1 MAEPQELSRRD
12 LLKLAGAAGAMAA
25 AGARVAEAQTPKRGG
40 VFRLAGFDPPHF
52 DPQQTPHW
60 WTAITLSFTHNS
72 LVKTKAGP
80 GVSPGTLPIEGSLAE
95 SWSQPTDTTWVFKLR
110 PGIRWHNKPPVN
122 GRELTA
128 ADVKY
133 SYERAMTVKGNPN
146 RAWVDDIDRVEVLD
160 RSTVRFTTK
169 EPYAWF
175 LDVCAQLLILAP
187 EVGEKFGDFK
197 RPEAVVGTGPWVLE
211 RYDPN
216 VRLAYVRNPNFFL
229 PGLPYAD
236 GVEITIDPDPASRF
250 AGWLSGRYDFGPEL
264 GTVVRRIELDTAK
277 RRNPN
282 LQTVEFIW
290 PVSTFAVVKLEED
303 PFKDVRV
310 RRALAMASNSQE
322 MAEANPFA
330 LGHAAVN
337 PTVPAALREWSIPI
351 DQLSAEGRRIYEHNP
366 KEARALLAAA
376 GYPNGFKMPVE
387 TTGSWSPDM
396 LDLAQIMVRNWK
408 NVGIDCDLKL
418 REGGAFLANLIGR
431 KFEKAAITLRGGATS
446 PDLYLAGGHL
456 PGMPL
461 NLAGVNDPKLTE
473 MIKLQRRTFDVAK
486 RRDIVYDIQRYLA
499 EQVYYLYPSP
509 SAKVVGAWEPYVKN
523 YLPNIGNDYG
533 GRMMAAW
540 LDK

>member
-1 MAEPQELSRRD
+1 MAKAHDLSRRD
-12 LLKLAGAAGAMAA
+12 VLKLAGAAGAMAA
-25 AGARVAEAQTPKRGG
+25 AGARVVEAQTPKRGG

-60 WTAITLSFTHNS
+60 WTAIALSYTHNS
-72 LVKTKAGP
+72 LVKAKAGP
-80 GVSPGTLPIEGSLAE
+80 GVLPGTLPIEGSLAE

-110 PGIRWHNKPPVN
+110 QGVRWHNKPPVN

-133 SYERAMTVKGNPN
+133 TYERAMTVKGNPN
-146 RAWVDDIDRVEVLD
+146 RAVVDEIDRVDAVD

-169 EPYAWF
+169 GPYAWF
-175 LDVCAQLLILAP
+175 LEVCAQLPILAP

-197 RPEAVVGTGPWVLE
+197 RPETVIGTGPWMLE

-216 VRLAYVRNPNFFL
+216 VRLTYVRNPNFFL
-229 PGLPYAD
+229 AGLPYAD

-264 GTVVRRIELDTAK
+264 GTVVRRIELDAAK

-290 PVSTFAVVKLEED
+290 LVSTFAVVKLDED

-310 RRALAMASNSQE
+310 RRALAMACNSQE
-322 MAEANPFA
+322 MADANPFA

-337 PTVPAALREWSIPI
+337 PTVPAALRDWSIPL
-351 DQLSAEGRRIYEHNP
+351 DQLSAEGRRLYEHNP
-366 KEARALLAAA
+366 KEAKALLASA

-387 TTGSWSPDM
+387 STGSWSPDM
-396 LDLAQIMVRNWK
+396 VDIAQIMLRSWK
-408 NVGIDCDLKL
+408 NVGIECDLKL
-418 REGGAFLANLIGR
+418 KEGGAFIASLLGR

-446 PDLYLAGGHL
+446 PDPYLAGGHL

-461 NLAGVNDPKLTE
+461 NLAGVSDPKLTE
-473 MIKLQRRTFDVAK
+473 MIQLQRRTFDVAK
-486 RRDIVYDIQRYLA
+486 RREIVYDIQRYLA

-523 YLPNIGNDYG
+523 YMPNIGNDYG

-540 LDK
+540 QDK

>member
-1 MAEPQELSRRD
+1 MAEPRDLSRRD
-12 LLKLAGAAGAMAA
+12 LLKLAGSAGVLAAS
-25 AGARVAEAQTPKRGG
+25 GARVVEAQTPKRGG

-60 WTAITLSFTHNS
+60 WTAIALSYTHNS
-72 LVKTKAGP
+72 LVKAKAGP
-80 GVSPGTLPIEGSLAE
+80 GVLPGTLPIEGSLAE

-110 PGIRWHNKPPVN
+110 QGVRWHNKPPVN

-133 SYERAMTVKGNPN
+133 TYERAMTVKGNPN
-146 RAWVDDIDRVEVLD
+146 RALVDDIDRVDAVD

-169 EPYAWF
+169 SPYAWF
-175 LDVCAQLLILAP
+175 LEVCAQLPILAP

-197 RPEAVVGTGPWVLE
+197 RPEAVIGTGPWMLE

-229 PGLPYAD
+229 AGLPYAD
-236 GVEITIDPDPASRF
+236 GVEIAIDPDPASRF

-264 GTVVRRIELDTAK
+264 GTVVRRIEFDAAK
-277 RRNPN
+277 RRSPN

-290 PVSTFAVVKLEED
+290 LVSTFAVVKLDED

-310 RRALAMASNSQE
+310 RRALAMACNSQE
-322 MAEANPFA
+322 MADANPFA

-337 PTVPAALREWSIPI
+337 PTVPAALRDWSIPL
-351 DQLSAEGRRIYEHNP
+351 DQLSAEGRRLYEPNP
-366 KEARALLAAA
+366 KEAKALLASA

-387 TTGSWSPDM
+387 STGSWSPDM
-396 LDLAQIMVRNWK
+396 VDIAQIMLRSWK
-408 NVGIDCDLKL
+408 NVGIQCDLNLK
-418 REGGAFLANLIGR
+418 EGGAFIASLLGR

-446 PDLYLAGGHL
+446 PDPYLAGGHL

-473 MIKLQRRTFDVAK
+473 MIQLQRRTFDVAK
-486 RRDIVYDIQRYLA
+486 RREIVYDIQRYLA

-523 YLPNIGNDYG
+523 YMPNIGNDYG